1 MSSNGKVILYASYQT
16 GENLPGYVQF
26 ALKHLAETDFTVVL
40 LTNNRP
46 LSAET
51 MKFLDDNG
59 YPAFKLVIDP
69 DVVYEDS
76 PDKKV
81 KKYA

>member
-1 MSSNGKVILYASYQT
+1 MDSFND
-16 GENLPGYVQF
+16 VQ
-26 ALKHLAETDFTVVL
+26 
-40 LTNNRP
+40 
-46 LSAET
+46 
-51 MKFLDDNG
+51 KFLDDNG